1 MATRRSLEIQAE
13 ELNRKQRNLR
23 KYLFYSA
30 KDFWSKTSL
39 NRDGG
44 QPEGCTV
51 ISGGSVT
58 KRESVLLSMLDQVA
72 ERRIPTVMIVNG
84 SVMPDIDD
92 RMIELVSYNPGAQLI
107 ITSAENSN
115 YDFFS
120 GWTVSQI
127 VDFFVTCVTCTGGNL
142 ANMPNYLH
150 QYFNLVEKVYG
161 EVTLRTLMDAAE
173 TADWG
178 QEVIE
183 GLEQRL
189 GDEIDTKTRI
199 TLDYLHKTT
208 DQRQHCE
215 AMVRSVLDGLGALQT
230 ENVGYSLKK
239 CLPGSGEIILIHTED
254 VSDPELLAIYF
265 EKEMSSRKRLPFQ
278 LIVCECADEKM
289 TSWAKTLIN
298 TGSAV
303 TFCTQSIYAALGE
316 DATRSPFQNI
326 VFLFNNGSVPLNA
339 ERELAMLGSID
350 YWQVTEGGSSPPM
363 AFSFWTGT
371 HAGIVNTNRNKVMPQ
386 DVEGCEA
393 VLYGHSKFLSINE
406 IALVRK
412 LCD

>member
-23 KYLFYSA
+23 SYLFYSA
-30 KDFWSKTSL
+30 KDFWRKTSL
-39 NRDGG
+39 NRNIG
-44 QPEGCTV
+44 QPAGCTV
-51 ISGGSVT
+51 ISGGTVA
-58 KRESVLLSMLDQVA
+58 KRESVLLGMLEQVT
-72 ERRIPTVMIVNG
+72 ESEIPTVMIVDG

-92 RMIELVSYNPGAQLI
+92 RMIELVARNPGTQLI

-127 VDFFVTCVTCTGGNL
+127 VDFYVTCVTCDGGSST
-142 ANMPNYLH
+142 NMRSYLQ
-150 QYFNLVEKVYG
+150 QYFELVERVYG
-161 EVTLRTLMDAAE
+161 EVTLRTLLDADE
-173 TADWG
+173 TPDG
-178 QEVIE
+178 
-183 GLEQRL
+183 GLEIIEALEQKL
-189 GDEIDTKTRI
+189 GDEVDKKTWI
-199 TLDYLHKTT
+199 TLDYLRKTT

-215 AMVRSVLDGLGALQT
+215 AMVRKVLDGLGALQT
-230 ENVGYSLKK
+230 KNVGYSLKNR
-239 CLPGSGEIILIHTED
+239 LPSSGEIILIHAED
-254 VSDPELLAIYF
+254 VLDSELLTVYF
-265 EKEMSSRKRLPFQ
+265 EKEMSSRRTLPFQ

-289 TSWAKTLIN
+289 TCWAKALIN

-316 DATRSPFQNI
+316 DSMKLPFQNM

-339 ERELAMLGSID
+339 QRELAMLGSID
-350 YWQVTEGGSSPPM
+350 FWQVTEGGSSPPV
-363 AFSFWTGT
+363 AFSYWSGT
-371 HAGIVNTNRNKVMPQ
+371 HAGIVNTNQNKVMPQ

-393 VLYGHSKFLSINE
+393 VLYGHSRFLSKNE

>member
-23 KYLFYSA
+23 KYLSYSA
-30 KDFWSKTSL
+30 NDFWSKTSL
-39 NRDGG
+39 NRNGG
-44 QPEGCTV
+44 QPVGCSV
-51 ISGGSVT
+51 ISGGTVA
-58 KRESVLLSMLDQVA
+58 KRKSVLLSMLEQVT
-72 ERRIPTVMIVNG
+72 ESEIPTVMIVDG
-84 SVMPDIDD
+84 SVIPNIDD
-92 RMIELVSYNPGAQLI
+92 RMIELVTRNPGTQLI

-127 VDFFVTCVTCTGGNL
+127 VDFFVTCVTCDGGSS
-142 ANMPNYLH
+142 ANMPSYLH

-173 TADWG
+173 MAEG
-178 QEVIE
+178 GLEVIE

-199 TLDYLHKTT
+199 TLNYLRKTT

-215 AMVRSVLDGLGALQT
+215 AMVRKVRDGLGALQT

-254 VSDPELLAIYF
+254 VSNPELLAAYF

-278 LIVCECADEKM
+278 LIVCECVDEKM

-316 DATRSPFQNI
+316 DSMKLPFQNM

-350 YWQVTEGGSSPPM
+350 FWQVTEGGSSPPV
-363 AFSFWTGT
+363 AFSYWTGT
-371 HAGIVNTNRNKVMPQ
+371 HAGIVNTNQNKVMPQ

-393 VLYGHSKFLSINE
+393 VLYGHSRFLSKNE